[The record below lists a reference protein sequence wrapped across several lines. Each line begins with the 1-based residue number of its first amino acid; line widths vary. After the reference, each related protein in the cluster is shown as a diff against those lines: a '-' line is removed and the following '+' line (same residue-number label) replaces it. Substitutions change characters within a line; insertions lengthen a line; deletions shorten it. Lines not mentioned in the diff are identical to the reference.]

1 MHCNATTQNFESGS
15 LNYKPLEHEYYHTYQ
30 DSDNADNVVIDD
42 NGTDENGKKSC
53 PGYVF
58 VCHRNP
64 NGDFEQKAVLL
75 SELSTTC
82 DALVDANV
90 DAWISQGVFS
100 YPSRRK
106 SALKSIALN
115 FIDLDCYKYE
125 WADGMTP
132 EQMAVSFNR
141 FCDKLGVPRPSLIV
155 YSGRGL
161 QCKWLYDKPIPRKA
175 LPRWEAVQRELVQK
189 FAQYGADQNAKD
201 CSRILRIEG
210 TMNTKSKRYVY
221 VVYRQHDE
229 QTEVRRYGFDAFADS
244 ILPFTREE
252 LRQKRQARSICQKK
266 SEQQNASS
274 TLTIQTLHKARAAD
288 LVKLAELRGG
298 IKEGHREVFLFDLM
312 CSLTL
317 SGECTDATFFAKAQ
331 AMAAQCCPDFSLNES
346 DLTTLFKRTQAHLK
360 GERVTFHG
368 QEKTPIYTFKTET
381 LIRRHAITVDE
392 QRQLQVLIDPG
403 VKRERSLKARAEKRR
418 ADGALTRQEYSA
430 RSSARRDRAKAL
442 YAEGVPKAEIARQ
455 MGLSRS
461 TVTRYLQG
469 EMRAE
474 KSVESVASY
483 LVVKPE
489 GVAPEPKAHVAPRSV
504 VNARSG
510 KAVGRAGRSP
520 EERGGEGESLPSL
533 GCASS
538 GVRLRP
544 IRIRKIRPKRQ
555 LE

>member
-15 LNYKPLEHEYYHTYQ
+15 LSYKPLEHEFYHTYQ
-30 DSDNADNVVIDD
+30 DSDNAGSDENV
-42 NGTDENGKKSC
+42 TDENGKKNC

-58 VCHRNP
+58 VCYRNP

-75 SELSTTC
+75 SKLSTTC
-82 DALVDANV
+82 DALADANI
-90 DAWISQGVFS
+90 DCWISQGVFS
-100 YPSRRK
+100 YPCRRK
-106 SALKSIALN
+106 SALKSIALS

-125 WADGMTP
+125 WAAGMTP
-132 EQMAVSFNR
+132 EQMAASFNR
-141 FCDKLGVPRPSLIV
+141 FCDAVSVPRPSLIV
-155 YSGRGL
+155 FSGRGL
-161 QCKWLYDKPIPRKA
+161 QCKWLYDKAIPCKA
-175 LPRWEAVQRELVQK
+175 LPRWDAVQKELCRK

-201 CSRILRIEG
+201 CSRILRVEG
-210 TMNTKSKRYVY
+210 TMNTKSRRYVY

-229 QTEVRRYGFDAFADS
+229 QKQVRRFGFDAFADS

-331 AMAAQCCPDFSLNES
+331 AMAAQCCPDFSLNKS
-346 DLTTLFKRTQAHLK
+346 DLTTLFKRTKAHLK
-360 GERVTFHG
+360 GERVTYQG
-368 QEKTPIYTFKTET
+368 REKTPIYTFKTET

-418 ADGALTRQEYSA
+418 ADGALTRQEYTA

-442 YAEGVPKAEIARQ
+442 YADGVSKAEIARQ

-469 EMRAE
+469 EMQAE
-474 KSVESVASY
+474 KSVESMASY
-483 LVVKPE
+483 LVVKPA
-489 GVAPEPKAHVAPRSV
+489 GTAPEPKAHVALLSV

-510 KAVGRAGRSP
+510 KAEGRAGRSP
-520 EERGGEGESLPSL
+520 ELRGGAGESLL
-533 GCASS
+533 LVVCTSS
-538 GVRLRP
+538 GLRFRP
-544 IRIRKIRPKRQ
+544 SRIRKIRPKRQ

>member
-1 MHCNATTQNFESGS
+1 MHCNAIPKNFESGS
-15 LNYKPLEHEYYHTYQ
+15 LSYKPLEHEYYHTYQ

-75 SELSTTC
+75 SELSITC

-125 WADGMTP
+125 WAEGLSP
-132 EQMAVSFNR
+132 EQMAASFNR
-141 FCDKLGVPRPSLIV
+141 FCDAVSVPRPSLIV
-155 YSGRGL
+155 FSGRGL
-161 QCKWLYDKPIPRKA
+161 QCKWLYDKAIPRKA
-175 LPRWEAVQRELVQK
+175 LPRWDAVQKELCRK
-189 FAQYGADQNAKD
+189 FAQYGADPNAKD
-201 CSRILRIEG
+201 VSRILRIEG

-221 VVYRQHDE
+221 VVYRQRDE
-229 QTEVRRYGFDAFADS
+229 QTETRRYGFDAFADAV
-244 ILPFTREE
+244 LPFTRDE
-252 LRQKRQARSICQKK
+252 LRQKREARAFWEKK
-266 SEQQNASS
+266 SERPKVSK
-274 TLTIQTLHKARAAD
+274 LTIQSLHKARAAD
-288 LVKLAELRGG
+288 LIKLAGLRGG

-312 CSLTL
+312 CSLCL
-317 SGECTDATFFAKAQ
+317 SGECTDTNFFAKAQ
-331 AMAAQCCPDFSLNES
+331 AMASLCCLDFSFTDS

-360 GERVTFHG
+360 GERVTFKG
-368 QEKTPIYTFKTET
+368 LEKTPIYTFKTET
-381 LIRRHAITVDE
+381 LIRRHAITVEE
-392 QRQLQVLIDPG
+392 QRLLQVLISPG
-403 VKRERSLKARAEKRR
+403 VKRERSLKARAAKRR
-418 ADGALTRQEYSA
+418 SDGALTRQEYSA

-442 YAEGVPKAEIARQ
+442 YAEGVSKAEIARQ

-469 EMRAE
+469 EMQAE
-474 KSVESVASY
+474 KSVESVVSY
-483 LVVKPE
+483 LVAEPA
-489 GVAPEPKAHVAPRSV
+489 GTAPEPKAHVAPPSV
-504 VNARSG
+504 INARSG

-533 GCASS
+533 ECASS

-544 IRIRKIRPKRQ
+544 IRIRKVRPKRQ